1 MASGGAGKGG
11 GAAVKGLRLLT
22 LTRHHEGFGFHMYT
36 NRERDGQYVKSV
48 APNSP
53 ADLSGML
60 PGDHV
65 LSVDGHSVVGE
76 THHQVSQPVSHSICQ
91 LVLSIASIEYTA
103 SLKNVLIMEKHLCE
117 QTLCPQKC

>member
-11 GAAVKGLRLLT
+11 GAPVKGLRLLT

-53 ADLSGML
+53 ADLAGML

-65 LSVDGHSVVGE
+65 LSVDGHSVIGK
-76 THHQVSQPVSHSICQ
+76 THDQVSQPVSHSIYH
-91 LVLSIASIEYTA
+91 LVSSIASIEYTI
-103 SLKNVLIMEKHLCE
+103 SLKSVLIMGE
-117 QTLCPQKC
+117 TFV